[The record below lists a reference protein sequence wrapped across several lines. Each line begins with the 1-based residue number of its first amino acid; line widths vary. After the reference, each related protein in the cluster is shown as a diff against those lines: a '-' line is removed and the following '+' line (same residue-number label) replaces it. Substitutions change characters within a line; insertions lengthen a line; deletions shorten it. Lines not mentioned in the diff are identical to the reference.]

1 MSIFKE
7 TFRKFVSEQLQIRE
21 AVVSTGNNNEGR
33 INRSKNVVLKTQLTG
48 NPLGYYFHSQ
58 NFVSTEDMI
67 NLIKLHVEL
76 EITTDPGIDLDI
88 IIVNS
93 GGSNAVV
100 DILIVSV
107 NDGGSNLNTVILA

>member
-1 MSIFKE
+1 MAYALANPVKKISQMGDTNSMWYYTDGDAIGTIDDDNYFLLSHAE
-7 TFRKFVSEQLQIRE
+7 
-21 AVVSTGNNNEGR
+21 
-33 INRSKNVVLKTQLTG
+33 LTAG
-48 NPLGYYFHSQ
+48 
-58 NFVSTEDMI
+58 
-67 NLIKLHVEL
+67 
-76 EITTDPGIDLDI
+76 DI

>member
-1 MSIFKE
+1 MAYALANPVKKISQMGASNSMWYYTDGDAIGDIDNDDYFILSHKE
-7 TFRKFVSEQLQIRE
+7 LS
-21 AVVSTGNNNEGR
+21 AG
-33 INRSKNVVLKTQLTG
+33 
-48 NPLGYYFHSQ
+48 
-58 NFVSTEDMI
+58 
-67 NLIKLHVEL
+67 
-76 EITTDPGIDLDI
+76 DI

>member
-1 MSIFKE
+1 MAYE
-7 TFRKFVSEQLQIRE
+7 TSNPAKKISQMGPSNSLWYYTDGDAIGDIDNDDYFILSYRE
-21 AVVSTGNNNEGR
+21 
-33 INRSKNVVLKTQLTG
+33 LKAG
-48 NPLGYYFHSQ
+48 
-58 NFVSTEDMI
+58 
-67 NLIKLHVEL
+67 
-76 EITTDPGIDLDI
+76 DI